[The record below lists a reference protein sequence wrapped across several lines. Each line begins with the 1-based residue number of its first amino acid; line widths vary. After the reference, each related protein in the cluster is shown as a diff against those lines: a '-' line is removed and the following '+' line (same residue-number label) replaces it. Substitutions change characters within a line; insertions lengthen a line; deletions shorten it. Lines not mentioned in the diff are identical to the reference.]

1 MGQHFA
7 RCDLTD
13 SNLLEV
19 DGFVFCLVFLLA
31 SNGKVE
37 KFTCKIIYLDTLREL
52 EILVPGAF

>member
-31 SNGKVE
+31 K
-37 KFTCKIIYLDTLREL
+37 
-52 EILVPGAF
+52 